1 MAAQDVHM
9 GHLGRRGKVVRD
21 MSDAL
26 RGIVRRQQ
34 ERDQQAHGL
43 RAHANGV
50 VAVHMDAQKPQALVS
65 GGGDGVHAHDD
76 QVSAEIQGGA
86 VLAHPGHGQGL
97 GADPFELVQD
107 QRFQLAVFQF
117 SDPHLSQ
124 SNSVCSSITGM
135 PSCWA
140 LVSLLPAA
148 SPAST

>member
-1 MAAQDVHM
+1 M
-9 GHLGRRGKVVRD
+9 GHLGRGGQIVGD
-21 MSDAL
+21 MADTF
-26 RGIVRRQQ
+26 RGIVGGQQ
-34 ERDQQAHGL
+34 QRHQQAHGL
-43 RAHANGV
+43 RTHADGV
-50 VAVHMDAQKPQALVS
+50 VAVHVDAQQPQAFVA

-76 QVSAEIQGGA
+76 QIPLKVQGGA
-86 VLAHPGHGQGL
+86 ILTHPGHGQRL
-97 GADPFELVQD
+97 RADAFELIQD